1 MRALRTILLLSPVL
15 VAACAANPDKRTLA
29 ELRGAPVDVTEI
41 QVEDGLER
49 AMQGYGQFLQETP
62 ESALTPE
69 AMRRLADLKVEK
81 EYGLL
86 GTGEI
91 VELEAPEPAA
101 ATSQQPQPEGD
112 PSPAGL
118 AAAVES
124 DRDFEQRAS
133 GDQSLAT
140 PRADVE
146 LQLPGS
152 EEELA
157 WEGPLEAIELY
168 KKILE
173 TYPSYEHNDQV
184 LYQMAR
190 AHDELGQVDEAM
202 VVMER
207 LVSAYP
213 HSRYVDEVQF
223 RRAEYFFTRRM
234 FVEAEHAYSAIIG
247 MGVHSSYYELALY
260 KLGWTFY
267 KQDFYDEALHNYV
280 ALLDYKVLTGY
291 DFDQSQ
297 EEADERRV
305 ADTFRVISLSFSN
318 LGGAEVV
325 QEYFAE
331 QGNRGYEDRIYGH
344 LGEFYI
350 EKRRYDDAAKV
361 YKSFVDLYPLHRVA
375 PHFSMRV
382 VGVFEAGDFP
392 KLVVEAKKE
401 FATRYGLRAE
411 YWRHF
416 DINESPEVLSYLK
429 GNLADLAN
437 HYHALYQEETLAEE
451 QPANYQEALQWYS
464 AYLESFPADPETP
477 AINYQLADLHLEQ
490 SDFEAAA
497 LQYER
502 TAYDYPAHAQAPA
515 AGYAAIF
522 AHRESQK
529 GAQGSAHDDA
539 RRLAVEST
547 LKFAATFPEH
557 EHAAVVLGA
566 AADDLYEMQD
576 YLRAIESARTLIDRY
591 PDAEQ
596 DIRRAAWLVVGHSS
610 FDLAQYPDAEYGY
623 AQVLGLLPAADD
635 SRQAVVDNLAAAI
648 YKQGE
653 QANLAEDY
661 RAAADHFLRVSQAA
675 PTSSIR
681 PAAEYDAGAALMRLE
696 DWGTAAAVLE
706 SFRTAYPEHELQGEA
721 TKQIAF
727 VYREDGQLSR
737 AAAEY
742 ERIAEEAEEAE
753 MRREALLLAGEL
765 YEEAKVPASALTVYL
780 RYVELFPR
788 PLGTAIE
795 TRFKIATMYKATNDQ
810 APYFEQLREIV
821 AMDGGAGDERSD
833 RSRYLAAQSALV
845 LAEDLYL
852 QFEDVRLVQPF
863 ERSLQQKQKRM
874 DAAMEA
880 FGGLVDYE
888 VAEVTAAATFYMAE
902 VYFGFSDALIK
913 SERPT
918 GLDATELDDY
928 EMVIEEEA
936 FPFEEQAI
944 EVHEKNLELMVGG
957 IFNSWV
963 EKSLDRLADLMPGRY
978 AIFEISSGFLGSID
992 SYAYRSPRPPDTAIE
1007 EVEEEGGESSLLQ
1020 EESFEESPADLQAVL
1035 DTMAA
1040 R

>member
-1 MRALRTILLLSPVL
+1 MRALRTMLLLSPVL

-41 QVEDGLER
+41 RVEDGLER

-62 ESALTPE
+62 ESTLTPE

-101 ATSQQPQPEGD
+101 ATARQSQPEGD
-112 PSPAGL
+112 LPPVGM

-124 DRDFEQRAS
+124 DREFEQRAS
-133 GDQSLAT
+133 GDQALAT
-140 PRADVE
+140 PRTDVE
-146 LQLPGS
+146 LALPGS

-157 WEGPLEAIELY
+157 WAGPLEAIELY

-190 AHDELGQVDEAM
+190 AYDELGQVDEAM

-207 LVSAYP
+207 LVSTYP

-297 EEADERRV
+297 AEADERRV

-325 QEYFAE
+325 QEYFSE

-451 QPANYQEALQWYS
+451 QPANYQEALQWYR

-477 AINYQLADLHLEQ
+477 GINYQLADLHLEQ

-529 GAQGSAHDDA
+529 RAQGSAHDDA
-539 RRLAVEST
+539 RRLAVDST

-576 YLRAIESARTLIDRY
+576 YLLAIESARTLIDRY

-610 FDLAQYPDAEYGY
+610 FDLAQYPEAEYGY

-661 RAAADHFLRVSQAA
+661 RAAADHFLRVSEAA

-706 SFRTAYPEHELQGEA
+706 SFRTAYPEHELQREA
-721 TKQIAF
+721 TRQIAF

-737 AAAEY
+737 SAAEY
-742 ERIAEEAEEAE
+742 ERISAEAEDPE

-765 YEEAKVPASALTVYL
+765 YEEAKAPGSALTVYL
-780 RYVELFPR
+780 RYVELFPS

-795 TRFKIATMYKATNDQ
+795 TRFKIATMYKATGEQ
-810 APYFEQLREIV
+810 ALYFEQLREIV
-821 AMDGGAGDERSD
+821 AMDGNAGTERSD

-852 QFEDVRLVQPF
+852 QFDDVRLVQPF

-880 FGGLVDYE
+880 LGGLVDYE

-902 VYFGFSDALIK
+902 VYFGFSEALVK

-936 FPFEEQAI
+936 YPFEEQAI

-957 IFNSWV
+957 IFNAWV

-978 AIFEISSGFLGSID
+978 AKFEISSGFLGSID
-992 SYAYRSPRPPDTAIE
+992 SYAYRSPRPPEPVIE
-1007 EVEEEGGESSLLQ
+1007 EDQVEGGEPSLLQ
-1020 EESFEESPADLQAVL
+1020 EEPFEESPAELQTVL